1 MSVSSRQTPRE
12 AHDRRLVTEPGE
24 ATPLQAVDE
33 PTPRLSAALLA
44 ARFLGASSVL
54 AVGAVHLQQYDY
66 LYSSV
71 PTIGTLFLLN
81 FLGAT
86 AIGLGLLAPLE
97 RTLGRLG
104 SAAVGLLAVGGIG
117 LAATAFTFLF
127 VSERTPLFGFQ
138 EPGYDPPAIMAARVA
153 EVVTVVALSV
163 YLAARFAWKW
173 HAARW

>member
-1 MSVSSRQTPRE
+1 MSVSGKHALGRAQ
-12 AHDRRLVTEPGE
+12 DRAVAGSPVLV
-24 ATPLQAVDE
+24 
-33 PTPRLSAALLA
+33 
-44 ARFLGASSVL
+44 ARFVGALAVL

-86 AIGLGLLAPLE
+86 VIGLGLLAPLE

-104 SAAVGLLAVGGIG
+104 SAAAGLLSAGGIG
-117 LAATAFTFLF
+117 LAVTAFVFLL

-138 EPGYDPPAIMAARVA
+138 EPGYDPPAIAAARVA
-153 EVVTVVALSV
+153 EVVAVVSLGI
-163 YLAARFAWKW
+163 YLAARFAWKRN
-173 HAARW
+173 AQRW